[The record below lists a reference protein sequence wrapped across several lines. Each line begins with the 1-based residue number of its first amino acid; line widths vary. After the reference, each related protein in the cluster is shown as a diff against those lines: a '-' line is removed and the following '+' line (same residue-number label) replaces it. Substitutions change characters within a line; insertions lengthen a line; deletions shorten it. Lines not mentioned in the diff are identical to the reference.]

1 MSKLFP
7 DLCNNM
13 AGWDQSFKKL
23 GTPST
28 NVGMQQKTRI
38 GTPPASSFLNAFER
52 SFESFLNNKVDPPA
66 SAPSPSSVSDQGS
79 AAGISAILADSSV
92 GNQKIQ
98 NPLLSYQTQ
107 SCSNRKQNQET
118 FPGYRKVQ
126 GPKFPSKT
134 LTLSK
139 TNSYSSNQRIVE
151 DKLKETPKP
160 TLVSYQDD
168 ESTEAVNNLLKAEAG
183 ELTPE
188 PERRFACSTCP
199 KTFRSRGHLKEHEMI
214 HTGDFP
220 FNCENCSKGFRRE
233 AALLVHKC
241 HGAATSGD
249 TSINV
254 NNVSD
259 FRGQKVY
266 KCEQCER
273 SYASK
278 QYFQVHK
285 CTKGNESVTRQSRSL
300 VNEATVKSARTK
312 AKKESDDDKYLENVH
327 IDIPVTVLSSEI
339 VFRGDDNC
347 AYIEGDIIDVD
358 VEDITL
364 EEAII
369 EGYQVETLSEHS
381 NTVTI
386 GEILMKPVPNSSLPC
401 GLELMSL
408 SSGIDVGEI
417 MKVIEFYSDDQ
428 SVEPTNFPWQTV
440 SKDDSKNNN
449 EDGQLKENQENQLLL
464 EEKESSGK
472 LSNTLEELPSVI
484 KSKSTDKPNVSLNK
498 FTYFNDK
505 SIAYGSGDDSDD
517 EDWSEMS
524 EKVKRKPILKSQS
537 KKPNR
542 NQPNLSQSEKR
553 RSIGQQTRPKIA
565 QNSSLLLQDEDD
577 EEEDFKK
584 EER

>member
-7 DLCNNM
+7 DLCNSM
-13 AGWDQSFKKL
+13 AGFKKL
-23 GTPST
+23 GTPTPTT
-28 NVGMQQKTRI
+28 NVGMQQNTRI

-66 SAPSPSSVSDQGS
+66 SVPGPSPSNDQGS
-79 AAGISAILADSSV
+79 AAGISAILADSSI
-92 GNQKIQ
+92 GSQRIQ
-98 NPLLSYQTQ
+98 NPLLSYQ
-107 SCSNRKQNQET
+107 SSSNRKQNQEN
-118 FPGYRKVQ
+118 FVGYRKVQ

-139 TNSYSSNQRIVE
+139 TKTYSSNPRIVE
-151 DKLKETPKP
+151 DNIKEASKP
-160 TLVSYQDD
+160 TQVSYQDD

-241 HGAATSGD
+241 NGAATPGD

-254 NNVSD
+254 NTASD

-300 VNEATVKSARTK
+300 VNEAAVKSARTK
-312 AKKESDDDKYLENVH
+312 AKKENDDDKNLENVH

-358 VEDITL
+358 IEDITL

-381 NTVTI
+381 NTVTLE
-386 GEILMKPVPNSSLPC
+386 EIIMKPVPNSSLPC

-408 SSGIDVGEI
+408 SSGIDVDEI
-417 MKVIEFYSDDQ
+417 IKVIEFYTDNDQ
-428 SVEPTNFPWQTV
+428 SVEPTQFPWQTV
-440 SKDDSKNNN
+440 SKDHSKNNN
-449 EDGQLKENQENQLLL
+449 EDGELKEMQENQLLL

-524 EKVKRKPILKSQS
+524 EKVKRKPTSKSQS

-584 EER
+584 EERYS